1 MIKLKMLL
9 KQMVM
14 PGTKFKVLK
23 KIEGRFGPNTYSQ
36 GIVKYIPVGSIIEYE
51 GQLPNHNLWFLYN
64 GERFVINFSSIQ
76 DLVFHNIIKLYE

>member
-1 MIKLKMLL
+1 
-9 KQMVM
+9 MVM

-51 GQLPNHNLWFLYN
+51 G
-64 GERFVINFSSIQ
+64 
-76 DLVFHNIIKLYE
+76 